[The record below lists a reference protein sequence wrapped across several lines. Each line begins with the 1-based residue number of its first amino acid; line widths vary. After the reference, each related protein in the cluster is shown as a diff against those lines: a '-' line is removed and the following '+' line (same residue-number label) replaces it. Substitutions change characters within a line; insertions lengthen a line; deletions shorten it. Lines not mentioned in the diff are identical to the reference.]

1 MCRAAKS
8 RPSAPGP
15 LGRRRTT
22 PIWTCLSSA
31 SRRLPAPRSLDS
43 TRHLRN
49 PTCRCASMSW
59 TGTAPHTR
67 SASSSSPAAS
77 GCRWPRVPIGRR
89 QHLATARCWL
99 ATKSTQRAVKT
110 CRTSGW
116 STSAK
121 ARCRCLATARRR
133 MWRAPRPLFRAG
145 DILFGKLRP
154 YFRKVVRPDF
164 DGICSTDIWAVRPK
178 AGLDAGF
185 LFYLMASEAFVD
197 FANQGSEG
205 TRMPRAKWEHV
216 ADYPVRL
223 PPVMEQRAIA
233 RTLDALGHRIELN
246 RRMAETL
253 GKAVGALFK
262 SWFVD
267 KREQAGWRSWRL
279 DELATNVQIS
289 VNPYS
294 HPDVTYEHYS
304 IPAHDAGRRPVV
316 EVGSRIRSN
325 KTLVPKG
332 AVLVSKLNP
341 STPRVWIPDCRGAM
355 TKVAS
360 TEFLVF
366 VPKTGFGRGLLWG
379 IFGSRGFQ
387 QALQGLATGTSKSHQ
402 RARRSDVVR
411 LECVTGE
418 QTVFAAFDSLV
429 APLVEQEVLVTTST
443 GALRSLRDTLLP
455 KLILGEIRVPEAEK
469 LAEAVT

>member
-1 MCRAAKS
+1 MPYIGLEHIGQGTLS
-8 RPSAPGP
+8 L
-15 LGRRRTT
+15 LG
-22 PIWTCLSSA
+22 
-31 SRRLPAPRSLDS
+31 
-43 TRHLRN
+43 N
-49 PTCRCASMSW
+49 
-59 TGTAPHTR
+59 GTAADVE
-67 SASSSSPAAS
+67 S
-77 GCRWPRVPIGRR
+77 
-89 QHLATARCWL
+89 
-99 ATKSTQRAVKT
+99 TKTV
-110 CRTSGW
+110 
-116 STSAK
+116 
-121 ARCRCLATARRR
+121 
-133 MWRAPRPLFRAG
+133 FRAG

-164 DGICSTDIWAVRPK
+164 DGICSTDIWVVRPK
-178 AGLDAGF
+178 AGVDAGF

-197 FANQGSEG
+197 FASQGSEG
-205 TRMPRAKWEHV
+205 TRMPRAKWDHV

-233 RTLDALGHRIELN
+233 WTLDALGHRIELN

-253 GKAVGALFK
+253 GEAVGALFK

-316 EVGSRIRSN
+316 EGGSRIRSN

-379 IFGSRGFQ
+379 IFGSRRFQ

-402 RARRSDVVR
+402 RARRSDVAR

-418 QTVFAAFDSLV
+418 RTVFAAFDSLV

-455 KLILGEIRVPEAEK
+455 KLISGKIRIDEAEN
-469 LAEAVT
+469 LAEVAT